1 MIYTGDHKIDNFD
14 NFETFNNSDS
24 SDKSDITGNLDTD
37 GSLNFQSML
46 LASYLRENILSPILL
61 CGPFVTLSALRLRR
75 VFSMVTISPAA
86 FALARVR
93 FRAIVSIV
101 SRLTA
106 VLALFVDLLAFLRRL
121 GSCSALKVILFDE
134 LVQRESYRC
143 ASPPRF
149 VPLVLCAPCSYT

>member
-1 MIYTGDHKIDNFD
+1 MVYTGDHKIDNFD

-24 SDKSDITGNLDTD
+24 SDKSDVTGNFDNSDRLDSSD

-46 LASYLRENILSPILL
+46 LATYLRENILSPILL
-61 CGPFVTLSALRLRR
+61 CGPFVTLSALRLRT
-75 VFSMVTISPAA
+75 VFPMVTISPAA

-106 VLALFVDLLAFLRRL
+106 VLALFVDLLAFFRRL

-134 LVQRESYRC
+134 LVNGSHID
-143 ASPPRF
+143 
-149 VPLVLCAPCSYT
+149 VLRLLDSCL